1 MSHLSSIKLL
11 DVVSTCSIP
20 DIGCFYMGKCMIN
33 ILKVILG
40 AGTGLSGVGAFIFYA
55 IYKQLFSVEVLSSM
69 TPEQVYN
76 LTKLS
81 AISTFIFA
89 LMLVILH
96 QLSKGK
102 DSVSADN
109 GGIAV
114 KSSGKNN
121 NIHIGK

>member
-1 MSHLSSIKLL
+1 
-11 DVVSTCSIP
+11 
-20 DIGCFYMGKCMIN
+20 MIN

-55 IYKQLFSVEVLSSM
+55 IYSQLFSVEALSSM
-69 TPEQVYN
+69 TSEQIYD

-81 AISTFIFA
+81 TISTFIFA

-102 DSVSADN
+102 GSVVADN
-109 GGIAV
+109 GGVAV